1 MKGGAVAK
9 RYARALLA
17 LARENGDPTVIGE
30 ALGRAA
36 CALAAPEV
44 AEIARS
50 PAVGAGARMAVVRR
64 VVGALG
70 APQVVAN
77 CLYLLAE
84 RRRLDIV
91 ETVWQAY
98 LALLDEALG
107 RGRVTVRSAVPLPE
121 ARLAALLAEFRELT
135 GAAELVPRVEVDP
148 NLLGGVVIETNGV
161 VYDGSV
167 RTQVSRLARRMTATG
182 DTPG

>member
-1 MKGGAVAK
+1 MRGGAVAK

-36 CALAAPEV
+36 CALAAREV
-44 AEIARS
+44 AEVARS
-50 PAVGAGARMAVVRR
+50 PAVGVEARMEVVRR
-64 VVGALG
+64 VVGALA
-70 APQVVAN
+70 APRVVAN
-77 CLYLLAE
+77 CLYLLAQ

-91 ETVWQAY
+91 GDVWQAY
-98 LALLDEALG
+98 LVLLDEALG
-107 RGRVTVRSAVPLPE
+107 RGRVTVRSAVPLPG
-121 ARLAALLAEFRELT
+121 ARLEALLAAFRELT
-135 GAAELVPRVEVDP
+135 GTAELVPRVEVDP
-148 NLLGGVVIETNGV
+148 DLLGGVIVETGGV

-167 RTQVSRLARRMTATG
+167 RTQVSRLARRMMATG